1 MANERYHTEALKYYT
16 EVFRLVWISILAIAG
31 GTIGLLLGE
40 LSGLRVIAAIGGL
53 LIVVS
58 FLEVLR
64 RLNRQIAGLLNKLKE
79 SKDA

>member
-1 MANERYHTEALKYYT
+1 MADERYLAEALKYYT
-16 EVFRLVWISILAIAG
+16 EVFRLVWVSILAIAG

-40 LSGLRVIAAIGGL
+40 LSGLRIIAAIGGL
-53 LIVVS
+53 VIVIS

-64 RLNRQIAGLLNKLKE
+64 RLNRQIGGLLSKLKE